1 MLKINE
7 TIDSTTQENCKR
19 FQKPDVAG
27 KYPPQYGEGRSND
40 QREKR
45 AILRCLQLLPANC
58 HVLDF
63 PCGSGRLLGLLKEQG
78 FNVSGADSSASMLE
92 QVREH
97 FAEDE
102 VCLYERDVFS
112 SGFADNEFDA
122 VICNRLFH
130 HFLTSEDR
138 KKAITEL
145 ARISKGPVIFSFFN
159 TFSLSMTYRILR
171 KRLKGKKLTD
181 RVPVPLDVIRNEIEE
196 CGMKVV
202 TDIPKRWGISAMWY
216 VIMEP
221 ASKA

>member
-1 MLKINE
+1 MKINE
-7 TIDSTTQENCKR
+7 TVDTITQENCKR
-19 FQKPDVAG
+19 FQRPEIAG
-27 KYPPQYGEGRSND
+27 NYPPQYREGHSND

-45 AILRCLQLLPANC
+45 AILRCLEHLATGC

-63 PCGSGRLLGLLKEQG
+63 PCGSGRLLGILKEQG
-78 FNVSGADSSASMLE
+78 FKVSGADSSASMLE

-97 FAEDE
+97 YGEDE
-102 VCLYERDVFS
+102 VRLYERDVFS

-130 HFLTSEDR
+130 HFIKSEDR

-159 TFSLSMTYRILR
+159 TYSLTMTYRILR
-171 KRLKGKKLTD
+171 KRLKGKKSTD
-181 RVPVPLDVIRNEIEE
+181 RVAVPLAIIRNEVEE
-196 CGMKVV
+196 CGMKIV
-202 TDIPKRWGISAMWY
+202 TDIPKHWGISAMWY

-221 ASKA
+221 VK

>member
-7 TIDSTTQENCKR
+7 TIDTITQENCKR
-19 FQKPDVAG
+19 FQQPDVADN
-27 KYPPQYGEGRSND
+27 YAHQYGEDRSND

-45 AILRCLQLLPANC
+45 VILRCLEHLPAGG

-63 PCGSGRLLGLLKEQG
+63 PCGSGRLLGLLKDKG
-78 FNVSGADSSASMLE
+78 FKVSGADSSASMLKQIKE
-92 QVREH
+92 RMGED
-97 FAEDE
+97 FAS
-102 VCLYERDVFS
+102 LHQRDVFS